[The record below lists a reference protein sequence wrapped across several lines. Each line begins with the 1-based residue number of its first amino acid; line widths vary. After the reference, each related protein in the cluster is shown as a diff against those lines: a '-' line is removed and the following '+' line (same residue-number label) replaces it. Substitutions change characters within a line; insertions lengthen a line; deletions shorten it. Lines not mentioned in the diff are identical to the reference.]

1 MDVRKT
7 ILKVFLTKYLLPIP
21 LFFLLPPSSPVAS
34 SFNLPS
40 LISFLLPSLILPPS
54 IPHSMRKHKEQ
65 YTDMTALHVCVENL
79 VSLSVSPSVTNR
91 QACLA
96 LYIVL
101 IRLCWIE
108 SIVDL
113 GQASLVFLE
122 APMIRQSY
130 GDSPDE
136 VMMVK

>member
-1 MDVRKT
+1 
-7 ILKVFLTKYLLPIP
+7 
-21 LFFLLPPSSPVAS
+21 
-34 SFNLPS
+34 
-40 LISFLLPSLILPPS
+40 
-54 IPHSMRKHKEQ
+54 
-65 YTDMTALHVCVENL
+65 MTSLHVCVENL
-79 VSLSVSPSVTNR
+79 VALTVSPSVTNR

-113 GQASLVFLE
+113 GQASIVFLD
-122 APMIRQSY
+122 APEIRE
-130 GDSPDE
+130 GFGESPDE

>member
-1 MDVRKT
+1 MR
-7 ILKVFLTKYLLPIP
+7 LK
-21 LFFLLPPSSPVAS
+21 
-34 SFNLPS
+34 
-40 LISFLLPSLILPPS
+40 
-54 IPHSMRKHKEQ
+54 KEQ

-79 VSLSVSPSVTNR
+79 VALTVSPSVTNR

-113 GQASLVFLE
+113 GQASMVFLE
-122 APMIRQSY
+122 APKVRESF
-130 GDSPDE
+130 GESPDE
-136 VMMVK
+136 VMVIK